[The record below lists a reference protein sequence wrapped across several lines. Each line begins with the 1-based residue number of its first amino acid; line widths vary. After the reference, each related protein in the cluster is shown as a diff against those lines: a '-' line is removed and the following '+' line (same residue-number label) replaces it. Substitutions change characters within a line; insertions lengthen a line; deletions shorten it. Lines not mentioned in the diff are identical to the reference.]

1 MAPYAALMAVFALA
15 AFPLAAEAQGGTY
28 RCASKDGKKYYGSTI
43 PRQCAGQPV
52 EQLNAQGLVVRRF
65 TAEGEDKD
73 KADKAAEAAKR
84 KEADNAQREESRRN
98 RALLATYTSEKDVDE
113 ARRRALE
120 ENHKAISEIQARIES
135 IKKDQTRLSKEL
147 EFYTGKNK
155 PPAKLVEE
163 IDSVKLQLQAQEGLL
178 VAKRKEV
185 DTINARY
192 DDDKKR
198 YAELT
203 RGKK

>member
-1 MAPYAALMAVFALA
+1 MAVFALA
-15 AFPLAAEAQGGTY
+15 AFPLAAEAQGVTY
-28 RCASKDGKKYYGSTI
+28 RCATKDGKKYYGSTI

-52 EQLNAQGLVVRRF
+52 EQLNTQGLVVRRF

-73 KADKAAEAAKR
+73 KADKAAELARR
-84 KEADNAQREESRRN
+84 KEADSAQKEESRRN
-98 RALLATYTSEKDVDE
+98 HALLATYTSEKDVDE

-120 ENHKAISEIQARIES
+120 DNQKAINEIQARIDS
-135 IKKDQTRLSKEL
+135 IRKDQTRLTKEL

-163 IDSVKLQLQAQEGLL
+163 IDSVKLQLKAQEGLL

-192 DDDKKR
+192 DDDKRR